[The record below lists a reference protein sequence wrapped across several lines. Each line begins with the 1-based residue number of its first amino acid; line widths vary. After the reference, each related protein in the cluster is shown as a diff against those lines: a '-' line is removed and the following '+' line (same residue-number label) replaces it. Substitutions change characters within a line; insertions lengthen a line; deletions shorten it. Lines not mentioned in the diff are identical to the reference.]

1 MSTFTL
7 ELEIPSLRNREE
19 SFRLTIKRHD
29 ETILR
34 RWRRKLW
41 IREKKDTG
49 KKGFFRLLAPVSI
62 TLGSLLLTSALWP
75 IISYFLF
82 VSPNL
87 QAGKLVSPLPDVPV
101 MRQTSTI
108 ATAQA
113 AGPEVI
119 RPKII
124 QNNLDYTDLSSWF
137 SEDDQATNN
146 LANIT
151 TEAKDYVINIPSL
164 DVEDAVVKIGGTN
177 LDNNLIQYPGTAE
190 PGQYGAPVIFGHS
203 ILRQFYNPSIKNSRR
218 YMSIFSKIMT
228 LKPGDKIY
236 IDYDNIRY
244 TYSVVKKVEVK
255 PTDTYILEQEYSA
268 KQLKLI
274 TCVPEGTYLRRGVVL
289 AQLESIE

>member
-1 MSTFTL
+1 MTVFTVQ
-7 ELEIPSLRNREE
+7 LEIPQLRNKEE
-19 SFRLTIKRHD
+19 SFRITLKKHD

-41 IREKKDTG
+41 VKEKKATG
-49 KKGFFRLLAPVSI
+49 KKGFLRLIAPVSI

-87 QAGKLVSPLPDVPV
+87 EAGKLVSPLPDVPV
-101 MRQTSTI
+101 LRQTPTI
-108 ATAQA
+108 PTVQA
-113 AGPEVI
+113 AGTETI

-124 QNNLDYTDLSSWF
+124 QNDLDYTDLSSWF
-137 SEDDQATNN
+137 GEGDQANA
-146 LANIT
+146 LANVT
-151 TEAKDYVINIPSL
+151 TETKDYVITIPSL
-164 DVEDAVVKIGGTN
+164 GVEQAVVKIGGTN

-203 ILRQFYNPSIKNSRR
+203 ILRQFYNPSVKNTRR

-244 TYSVVKKVEVK
+244 TYSVLKKVEVK
-255 PTDTYILEQEYSA
+255 PSDTYILEQEYSA
-268 KQLKLI
+268 KQLKI
-274 TCVPEGTYLRRGVVL
+274 VTCVPEGTYLRRGVVL
-289 AQLESIE
+289 AQLETVE